1 MNRKKSILEQVLHGS
16 ELYVQPM
23 PSVPL
28 VEIVGNQRILIENHT
43 CIDSY
48 SSQEICIR
56 VKYGY
61 ITINGDHLFLNYM
74 SPEKLVITGSI
85 CCIQLNNSAGI

>member
-1 MNRKKSILEQVLHGS
+1 MKRKLSIWEQILNGS
-16 ELYVQPM
+16 ELNSQPL

-28 VEIVGNQRILIENHT
+28 VEIIGCKRVLIENHI
-43 CIDSY
+43 CIESY
-48 SSQEICIR
+48 SPNEICIK

-61 ITINGDHLFLNYM
+61 ILINGNCLYVNYM

-85 CCIQLNNSAGI
+85 CGIRLNKENRL